1 MRSLLVIIPLLI
13 GCGRVQVEPNA
24 PPGDDAGPDAAPDA
38 ISEPDNGIF
47 GAGCALG
54 LKMDEAAWTGAQGE
68 VIDSCG
74 GDNNGT
80 AVQGAVRVDD
90 PGRGRIGEFPV
101 PSGCVQISD
110 APVLHATTGLTLSA
124 WIFPQMLDRSTSFG
138 VLAKRNDFTV
148 DDAEY
153 TIFVSTA
160 NNVWVD
166 IDSHNDRNHGAREL
180 INGAWQQI
188 TVVFDGTLPMAQRV
202 KIYVDGQLDTA
213 IPETST
219 SLTPYPSGLTI
230 GCMRLVPN
238 TQPQIGMGGRIDD
251 VGVWTRSFSAQDVID
266 WYRAT
271 KH

>member
-1 MRSLLVIIPLLI
+1 M
-13 GCGRVQVEPNA
+13 QVEQRA
-24 PPGDDAGPDAAPDA
+24 PAGDAAGDAPDAPRSDA

-54 LKMDEAAWTGAQGE
+54 LKLDEVAWTGAQGE

-80 AVQGAVRVDD
+80 AVQGAVRADD
-90 PGRGRIGEFPV
+90 PARGRIGEFPV

-124 WIFPQMLDRSTSFG
+124 WVFPQMLDRSSSFG
-138 VLAKRNDFTV
+138 VLAKRSDFTV

-166 IDSHNDRNHGAREL
+166 IDSHNDRNHGSREL
-180 INGAWQQI
+180 INGEWQQI
-188 TVVFDGTLPMAQRV
+188 TVVFDGTLPMAERV
-202 KIYVDGQLDTA
+202 KIYVDGQLDAA
-213 IPETST
+213 IPETSA

-230 GCMRLVPN
+230 GCLRLVPN
-238 TQPQIGMGGRIDD
+238 TQPQIGLGGRIDD
-251 VGVWTRSFSAQDVID
+251 VGVWTRSFSEQDVMA

-271 KH
+271 MH